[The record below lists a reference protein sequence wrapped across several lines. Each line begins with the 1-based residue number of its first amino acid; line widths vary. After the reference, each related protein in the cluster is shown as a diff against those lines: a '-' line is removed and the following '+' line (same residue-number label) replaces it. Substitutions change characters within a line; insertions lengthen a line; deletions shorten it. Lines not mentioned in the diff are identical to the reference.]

1 MNIEELNAEI
11 AKDYKKVQRIAALKM
26 EITSL
31 EDLLESK
38 NQELEELTKNNQSN
52 VQKLLQDHI
61 KTVTEQLAK
70 GE

>member
-11 AKDYKKVQRIAALKM
+11 AKDYNKVKRIAWLKM
-26 EITSL
+26 EISSL

-38 NQELEELTKNNQSN
+38 NQELDELTKNNQSN

-61 KTVTEQLAK
+61 KSVNEQLAK

>member
-11 AKDYKKVQRIAALKM
+11 AKDYSKIKRIAGLKM

-61 KTVTEQLAK
+61 KLVTEQLAK

>member
-11 AKDYKKVQRIAALKM
+11 AKDYNKIKRIAGLKM